1 MSLLP
6 LFPLDV
12 VLFPGA
18 PLPLHIFEPR
28 YREMIGECIEQKLP
42 FGMVRAGENSL
53 AEIGCSAVILEVL
66 KKYDDGRLDIHTEGR
81 RRFEIVRVNQER
93 AFLRGEVVFFD
104 DEPGAASAKDVQAL
118 RELHQRL
125 LSIMGKGAEFES
137 ANPSLSFQ
145 LAHELPVDLDFK
157 QSLLEMKS
165 EPERIAT
172 LLEYYQATI
181 PKVEKALLVRARA
194 GGNGHV
200 H

>member
-1 MSLLP
+1 MTLLKPPASVAYNQTSPPRLPETFLPSLIP

-53 AEIGCSAVILEVL
+53 AEVGCTAVIIDVL
-66 KKYDDGRLDIHTEGR
+66 KKYDDGRLDIRTEGR
-81 RRFEIVRVNQER
+81 RRFEIVQVNQER
-93 AFLRGEVVFFD
+93 SFLRGEVVFFD
-104 DEPGAASAKDVQAL
+104 DEPGAAPAHNVEAL
-118 RELHQRL
+118 MELHTRL
-125 LSIMGKGAEFES
+125 LAIMGKGPGFES
-137 ANPSLSFQ
+137 ANPVLSFQ

-165 EPERIAT
+165 EPE
-172 LLEYYQATI
+172 
-181 PKVEKALLVRARA
+181 
-194 GGNGHV
+194 
-200 H
+200 

>member
-1 MSLLP
+1 VGLLS

-28 YREMIGECIEQKLP
+28 YREMIAECIEQKLP

-53 AEIGCSAVILEVL
+53 AEVGCSAIIIEVL
-66 KKYDDGRLDIHTEGR
+66 KKYDDGRFDIRTEGR
-81 RRFEIVRVNQER
+81 RRFEIVQVNQER
-93 AFLRGEVVFFD
+93 SFLRGEVVFFD
-104 DEPGAASAKDVQAL
+104 DEPGTAPTDDVKVL
-118 RELHQRL
+118 MELHQRL
-125 LSIMGKGAEFES
+125 LAIMGKGAEFES
-137 ANPSLSFQ
+137 ANPVLSFQ

-157 QSLLEMKS
+157 QSMLEMKS
-165 EPERIAT
+165 EPERIAM
-172 LLEYYQATI
+172 LLEYYQATV